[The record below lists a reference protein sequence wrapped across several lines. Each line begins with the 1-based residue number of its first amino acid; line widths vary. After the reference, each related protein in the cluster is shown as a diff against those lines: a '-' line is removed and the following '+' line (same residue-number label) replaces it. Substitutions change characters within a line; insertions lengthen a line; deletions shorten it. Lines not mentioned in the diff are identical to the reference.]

1 MENGIEVEALLTG
14 ENLTHLLSLSV
25 LRKGQE
31 QISKIEKAFIKKF
44 EGNDETVGPLDLRF
58 VQGEDSTNKMLVD
71 GFTGLQ
77 IDLETLNVIYPS
89 EWKGWVVS
97 LRGVVLH

>member
-14 ENLTHLLSLSV
+14 ENLTHLLTLSTY
-25 LRKGQE
+25 RKGNE

-44 EGNDETVGPLDLRF
+44 VGTDETVGAVKLSF
-58 VQGEDSTNKMLVD
+58 VQGGDSTSKMLVD
-71 GFTGLQ
+71 EFTGLQ
-77 IDLETLNVIYPS
+77 IDLETLNVIYSS